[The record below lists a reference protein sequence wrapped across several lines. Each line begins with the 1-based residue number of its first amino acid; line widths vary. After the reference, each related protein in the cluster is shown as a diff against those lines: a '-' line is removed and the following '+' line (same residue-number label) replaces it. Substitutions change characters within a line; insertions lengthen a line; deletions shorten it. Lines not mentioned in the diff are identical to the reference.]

1 MYGRKKKK
9 KKRHFKINKSG
20 DANEIT
26 ERFAGNAEHC
36 VAQNLAFMEV
46 TSGEEMELFSW
57 LVSTWIMEPHRRFGI
72 PDGKERL
79 SRPVQSRSRASVVA

>member
-1 MYGRKKKK
+1 MAARKKK

-20 DANEIT
+20 DANEIM

-36 VAQNLAFMEV
+36 VAQNLAFMEM
-46 TSGEEMELFSW
+46 TSGEEKELFSW
-57 LVSTWIMEPHRRFGI
+57 PVSTWIIEPCRKFGI

-79 SRPVQSRSRASVVA
+79 SRPVQSHPRASVLA

>member
-1 MYGRKKKK
+1 MAARKKK

-20 DANEIT
+20 DTNGIAV
-26 ERFAGNAEHC
+26 RFAGNAEHC

-46 TSGEEMELFSW
+46 TSREEMELFSW
-57 LVSTWIMEPHRRFGI
+57 SVSTWIIEPCRRFGI

>member
-1 MYGRKKKK
+1 MAARKKK
-9 KKRHFKINKSG
+9 KKRHLKINKSG

-46 TSGEEMELFSW
+46 TSREEIELFSW
-57 LVSTWIMEPHRRFGI
+57 PVSTWIIKPCRRFGI

-79 SRPVQSRSRASVVA
+79 SRPVQSRSSASVVA